1 MASADSSGQIRNF
14 TCCKLDVTFVCSSC
28 VFLFQDVVVI
38 SGKRRADHRREKSF
52 LYSSTC
58 KWTRQPQVLVFRFS
72 FILTQTHA
80 NPCSSYITTLDTSTL
95 SVCCTDLITEHAT
108 RDVMMGNSLSRS
120 QEKHDSPSSTAVL
133 SLRISGR
140 SRMKRECAV
149 DTRLSHNV
157 VIIDVHTD
165 THHGET
171 LVLRA
176 GTCDYQKS
184 NRPLDKVEEE
194 EDEGG

>member
-1 MASADSSGQIRNF
+1 MGKFEISLAASLTLLSSAAA
-14 TCCKLDVTFVCSSC
+14 VSS
-28 VFLFQDVVVI
+28 FFKMLW
-38 SGKRRADHRREKSF
+38 SF
-52 LYSSTC
+52 LENGGLTTGERSPFFTQALASG
-58 KWTRQPQVLVFRFS
+58 RFNHKCLCS
-72 FILTQTHA
+72 AFLLYLRKLTQ
-80 NPCSSYITTLDTSTL
+80 TL

-176 GTCDYQKS
+176 GRCDYQKS